1 MIPKCQNERLDAQ
14 SSHRLRRRD
23 SRECLDRMT
32 NVKGKDP
39 TPDVGYHPES
49 FVN

>member
-32 NVKGKDP
+32 NVKGKQAVEKLGCV
-39 TPDVGYHPES
+39 T
-49 FVN
+49 NW